1 MRREVDLKFKKKEKK
16 KKRMSFRVN
25 TGKEWKGF
33 IQGIVVAF
41 GRISNSVQS
50 ILS

>member
-1 MRREVDLKFKKKEKK
+1 MRREVDLKFKKKEK

>member
-1 MRREVDLKFKKKEKK
+1 MRREVDLKFKKKEK

-33 IQGIVVAF
+33 FLGIVVAL
-41 GRISNSVQS
+41 GRSNNSVKS